1 MLCRYFAKRQGFFTK
16 IMKIL
21 TYLIKAMR
29 NSGKKWM
36 FQKKR
41 SVLNSQYLTHRPPSS
56 GLNGL
61 ENDCKENLFIQI

>member
-1 MLCRYFAKRQGFFTK
+1 
-16 IMKIL
+16 
-21 TYLIKAMR
+21 MR

-61 ENDCKENLFIQI
+61 ENDCKEKFIYSNLTETGTLALIYALHFS